1 MIMGKRPQKQHQ
13 KEEKIVEEVKKL
25 SEFVIEMKGITKT
38 FPGTK
43 ALDKVDLSIKPGE
56 IHALLGE
63 NGAGKSTL
71 MNVLTGQYIMDEGE
85 ILMDGQP
92 VKISSPKDAFGKN
105 IVLVPQELNLIPE
118 ASVEENIFLG
128 NERAKGGLIDWKD
141 TQKNAV
147 ELLKLLNVE
156 IDVTQKVKRLSAAY
170 QQLVSIARALAYS
183 PRVLILDEP
192 TAVLTNKEAI
202 SLFESMQRLKSEG
215 TSMVFIT
222 HHLDEVLEQ
231 ADRMTIMRDG
241 QLVKVAEVKDMTKED
256 IITAMAG
263 KKVEESKHIIRDVS
277 DEIFFEAQNLNR
289 EGEFRNVNF
298 KVRKGEILCIAGLV
312 GAGRTEIFKA
322 VFGITQ
328 KEAGGKTLVEGKE
341 VDIKDPRIAIRL
353 GMGYVSEE
361 RRHDGIT
368 PGMSVL
374 ENMMLPSYDNLKKNG
389 LIDFKQAS
397 QIADDY
403 IAKFKIKTSGQ
414 EQLIKNLSG
423 GNQQKVIVARWMA
436 KGIKMLIMDEP
447 TRGIDV
453 NAKGEIHQL
462 VRELADN
469 GVSVVVI
476 SSEMEEVLALADRV
490 MVVHQGEIKGYIEDV
505 DMTTEEDVL
514 KVAFR

>member
-1 MIMGKRPQKQHQ
+1 MN
-13 KEEKIVEEVKKL
+13 KL

-43 ALDKVDLSIKPGE
+43 ALDKVDLSIRPGE

-85 ILMDGQP
+85 IFMDGRP

-118 ASVEENIFLG
+118 ATIEENIFLG
-128 NERAKGGLIDWKD
+128 NERAKGTLINWKE
-141 TQKNAV
+141 TQKEAI
-147 ELLKLLNVE
+147 ELLKILNVE
-156 IDVTQKVKRLSAAY
+156 IDVTRKVKTLSAAY

-192 TAVLTNKEAI
+192 TAVLTNKEAV
-202 SLFESMQRLKSEG
+202 SLFESMQRLKKEG
-215 TSMVFIT
+215 TAMVFIT

-256 IITAMAG
+256 IITSMAG
-263 KKVEESKHIIRDVS
+263 KKIEQSKHIAREVS
-277 DEIFFEAQNLNR
+277 GEVFFEAKELNR
-289 EGEFRNVNF
+289 EGEFQDVSF
-298 KVRKGEILCIAGLV
+298 QVKKGEILCVAGLV
-312 GAGRTEIFKA
+312 GAGRTEIFKT

-328 KEAGGKTLVEGKE
+328 KEPGGKTFVEGKE
-341 VDIKDPRIAIRL
+341 VDIKDPRVAIRL

-374 ENMMLPSYDNLKKNG
+374 ENMMLPSYDQLKKNG
-389 LIDFKQAS
+389 LINFKEAS
-397 QIADDY
+397 RIADDY
-403 IAKFKIKTSGQ
+403 IGKFKIKTAGQ

-469 GVSVVVI
+469 GVAVVVI

-490 MVVHQGEIKGYIEDV
+490 MVVHQGRIKGYIEDV

-514 KVAFR
+514 KVAFQ